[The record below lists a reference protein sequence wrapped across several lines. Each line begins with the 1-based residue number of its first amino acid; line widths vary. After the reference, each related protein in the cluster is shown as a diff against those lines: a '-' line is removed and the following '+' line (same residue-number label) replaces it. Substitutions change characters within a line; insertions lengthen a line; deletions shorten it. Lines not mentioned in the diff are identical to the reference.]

1 MRCDE
6 FRVACQQPEELG
18 CEALAHMRACEPCLN
33 HAIAADPDLMFRG
46 LGGELSP
53 DGGTDAF
60 VEGVMHEIRFRKA
73 ERIVDARHRFAT
85 TQRWAIAA
93 AVVVAVVSGAIF
105 WPRAD
110 RVIVPGAPSAVIA
123 SAPAS
128 LVVPVSSK
136 PAIESYGSSS
146 AMIVEVPFE
155 ETSDLK
161 VVMIFDESLPA
172 DL

>member
-6 FRVACQQPEELG
+6 FRAACRQPDELG
-18 CEALAHMRACEPCLN
+18 TEELAHMRACTACLN
-33 HAIAADPDLMFRG
+33 HAIAVEPDLMFRG
-46 LGGELSP
+46 LGGEIEP
-53 DGGTDAF
+53 DGGVDAF
-60 VEGVMHEIRFRKA
+60 VGDVMHEIRFRKA
-73 ERIVDARHRFAT
+73 ERIVDAGHRFAPV
-85 TQRWAIAA
+85 QRWAVAAAA
-93 AVVVAVVSGAIF
+93 AVAVISGAIF

-110 RVIVPGAPSAVIA
+110 RVVVPGTPAAVVA

-128 LVVPVSSK
+128 LAVTVSSR
-136 PAIESYGSSS
+136 PVVESYGSSS
-146 AMIVEVPFE
+146 AMIVEVPSE